1 MRQFVINLKIIIHLF
16 KRTVFVRLVPFDKK
30 TKIKYYRKKIDK
42 KPHTHAQLM
51 HTCGSKN
58 CEGKRFLVVAFN
70 GKEHSLITI

>member
-1 MRQFVINLKIIIHLF
+1 MLDLCLSTRKQKLNTIG
-16 KRTVFVRLVPFDKK
+16 
-30 TKIKYYRKKIDK
+30 KKIDK